1 MKNAY
6 GEKTFNCPHCEAKT
20 QHIWST
26 LRVDNFDGGY
36 KDIGLVENLL
46 VAVQKVGESNG
57 VSDNL
62 NGYKYQDIFAVS
74 LCISCE
80 KFSSWYEGDIVYP
93 MNEAQ
98 IPSPEEHM
106 PVEIKKLYNEAKSV
120 YHLSFRSSCAL
131 LRLALEKLLIIVGAK
146 GNSINSRINNLVVEQ
161 KIPTSV
167 QQALDT
173 IRILGNDG
181 VHPGVIDISDNE
193 RKENAL
199 MLFLLLNIIVD
210 RMIKADMQ
218 IQQFYSLIPESKRK
232 AIEQRDK

>member
-1 MKNAY
+1 MRSAY
-6 GEKTFNCPHCEAKT
+6 GKKVFNCLHCEAKA

-26 LRVDNFDGGY
+26 LRIDNSNGDHIT
-36 KDIGLVENLL
+36 IGLVENLL
-46 VAVQKVGESNG
+46 AAAQKLGESNWL
-57 VSDNL
+57 SDNL

-80 KFSSWYEGDIVYP
+80 KFSLWYEGEVVYP
-93 MNEAQ
+93 MNES
-98 IPSPEEHM
+98 PMPYPEEHM
-106 PVEIKKLYNEAKSV
+106 PAEIKSLYNEAKSV
-120 YHLSFRSSCAL
+120 YHLSFRFSCAL

-146 GNSINSRINNLVVEQ
+146 GKSINSMITNLVVEH

-181 VHPGVIDISDNE
+181 VHPGVIDISDDE

-199 MLFLLLNIIVD
+199 MLFSLLNIIVD

-218 IQQFYSLIPESKRK
+218 IQQFYSLIPESKRE

>member
-1 MKNAY
+1 MKSAY
-6 GEKTFNCPHCEAKT
+6 GEKTFNCSHCQAKT
-20 QHIWST
+20 QHIWSIV
-26 LRVDNFDGGY
+26 RADNLSSGY
-36 KDIGLVENLL
+36 LNIALIENLL
-46 VAVQKVGESNG
+46 AANPLKDENKAC
-57 VSDNL
+57 DYL
-62 NGYKYQDIFAVS
+62 NGYKYQNILAVS
-74 LCISCE
+74 LCIACE
-80 KFSSWYEGDIVYP
+80 KFSFWYEGEVVYP
-93 MNEAQ
+93 VNEGQ
-98 IPSPEEHM
+98 ISSPEEHM
-106 PVEIKKLYNEAKSV
+106 PAEIKELYNEAKSV

-131 LRLALEKLLIIVGAK
+131 LRLALEKLLIRVGAK

-199 MLFLLLNIIVD
+199 MLFLLLNILVD
-210 RMIKADMQ
+210 RMIKVDMQ
-218 IQQFYSLIPESKRK
+218 IQQFYSLIPESKRE